1 MTLALLCYK
10 VYSFIISWFITFL
23 GPNFVTISKLF
34 SNSINFFFYWY
45 VIILMRT
52 VVIINNIMTLLFSY
66 PACWMGTEERV
77 VAWRMALFGM
87 FCLIP
92 TFSLSLMPDQ
102 PSWLAFYMFWKVC
115 GASDT
120 QELPPNFIKLAKDAY
135 TPDLMAASDCMLGN
149 EILCPLVFKITY
161 YLSFLPLA
169 WHIQKFYL
177 FQCRENWI
185 WHREWGF
192 GLQAAICICSKRLFQ
207 WRTIFAE
214 YARGWNILGP
224 TLC

>member
-1 MTLALLCYK
+1 LLY
-10 VYSFIISWFITFL
+10 
-23 GPNFVTISKLF
+23 
-34 SNSINFFFYWY
+34 
-45 VIILMRT
+45 
-52 VVIINNIMTLLFSY
+52 SY
-66 PACWMGTEERV
+66 PACGVGTEERV

-87 FCLIP
+87 FCLNSNIFP
-92 TFSLSLMPDQ
+92 CPLMPDRL
-102 PSWLAFYMFWKVC
+102 SWLAFYTFWKVC

-135 TPDLMAASDCMLGN
+135 TPDLMAASDCMLVMKF
-149 EILCPLVFKITY
+149 LCPLVFKVIY
-161 YLSFLPLA
+161 YLVFLLHLA
-169 WHIQKFYL
+169 WHKQKFCL

-185 WHREWGF
+185 WHCQWGF

-214 YARGWNILGP
+214 YAWGWNILGP